1 MNARNTAFDVRITGM
16 RIEAEG
22 VISLE
27 LQSSDRSALPA
38 WTAGSHIDLV
48 LPSGLTRQYSL
59 CGDPGDSGDRQS
71 LRIAVLL
78 EPNGRGG
85 SREVHG
91 LRLGQQVRIRGPRN
105 AFELQPADAFLFV
118 AGGIGITPI
127 LPMIRTA
134 QRANA
139 RWRLLYG
146 GRSRASMAF
155 VRELERLGGEH
166 VEILPADETGLL
178 DLERIVASAAEG
190 AQVYSC
196 GPAALLDA
204 LTERFA
210 AAGLSG
216 SLHIERFGAAPAAAV
231 GSAETLR
238 VVLARSGAT
247 VDVPHDC
254 SVMQAL
260 RNAGHEVPSSCEQ
273 GVCGMCETRVLDGVP
288 DHRDMLLTEAERQ
301 RGNVMMVCVSRA
313 LTSTL
318 TLDL

>member
-1 MNARNTAFDVRITGM
+1 MNARNTAFDVQITGM

-22 VISLE
+22 VVSLE
-27 LQSSDRSALPA
+27 LQMPDRSALPA

-59 CGDPGDSGDRQS
+59 CGEPGDAQR

-78 EPNGRGG
+78 EPNSRGG

-91 LRLGQQVRIRGPRN
+91 LRLGQQVTIRGPRN
-105 AFELQPADAFLFV
+105 AFELQPADFFLFV

-127 LPMIRTA
+127 LPMIHTA
-134 QRANA
+134 RRVNA
-139 RWRLLYG
+139 MWHLLYG

-155 VRELERLGGEH
+155 VPELERLGREH
-166 VEILPADETGLL
+166 VEIRPADETGLL
-178 DLERIVASAAEG
+178 DLDAIMAKAAEG
-190 AQVYSC
+190 VQVYSC

-210 AAGLSG
+210 SAGLSER
-216 SLHIERFGAAPAAAV
+216 LHIERFSAAPAAAPV
-231 GSAETLR
+231 AGTTLR
-238 VVLARSGAT
+238 VILARSGTT

-260 RNAGHEVPSSCEQ
+260 RDAGHDVPSSCEQ
-273 GVCGMCETRVLDGVP
+273 GVCGMCETRVLEGTP
-288 DHRDMLLTEAERQ
+288 DHRDMLLTGSERQ
-301 RGNVMMVCVSRA
+301 RNNVMMVCVSRA
-313 LTSTL
+313 LTPTI
-318 TLDL
+318 TLDM

>member
-1 MNARNTAFDVRITGM
+1 MNARNTELDVQITGM
-16 RIEAEG
+16 RIEADS

-27 LQSSDRSALPA
+27 LQRPDRSALPA

-48 LPSGLTRQYSL
+48 LPSGQTRQYSL
-59 CGDPGDSGDRQS
+59 CGEPDDTRRM
-71 LRIAVLL
+71 RIAVLL
-78 EPNGRGG
+78 EPDGRGG

-91 LRLGQQVRIRGPRN
+91 LRLGQHVKIRGPRN
-105 AFELQPADAFLFV
+105 AFELQPADSFLFV

-134 QRANA
+134 KRANA

-155 VRELERLGGEH
+155 VPELEGLGREH
-166 VEILPADETGLL
+166 VEILPADEVGLL
-178 DLERIVASAAEG
+178 DLDGIVAKAAAG
-190 AQVYSC
+190 AEVYGC

-204 LTERFA
+204 LTEHFA
-210 AAGLSG
+210 AAGLSER
-216 SLHIERFGAAPAAAV
+216 LHIERFGAAPVVAASQD
-231 GSAETLR
+231 GTLR
-238 VVLARSGAT
+238 VILARSGAT
-247 VDVPHDC
+247 VDVPHGC

-260 RNAGHEVPSSCEQ
+260 RDAGHEVASSCEQ

-288 DHRDMLLTEAERQ
+288 DHRDMLLSESERQ

-313 LTSTL
+313 LTPTL
-318 TLDL
+318 TIDM

>member
-1 MNARNTAFDVRITGM
+1 MNPRNTAFDVQITGM

-27 LQSSDRSALPA
+27 LQMPDGSALPA

-59 CGDPGDSGDRQS
+59 CGEPGDTQR

-91 LRLGQQVRIRGPRN
+91 LRLGQKVTIRGPRN
-105 AFELQPADAFLFV
+105 AFELQPADSFLFV

-127 LPMIRTA
+127 LPMIHTA
-134 QRANA
+134 QRVNA
-139 RWRLLYG
+139 RWHLLYG

-155 VRELERLGGEH
+155 VPELERLGREH
-166 VEILPADETGLL
+166 VEIRPADETGLL
-178 DLERIVASAAEG
+178 DLDAIVAKAAEG
-190 AQVYSC
+190 VQVYSC

-210 AAGLSG
+210 SAGLSER
-216 SLHIERFGAAPAAAV
+216 LHVERFSAAPAAAPV
-231 GSAETLR
+231 SGDTLR
-238 VVLARSGAT
+238 VILARSNAT

-260 RNAGHEVPSSCEQ
+260 RDAGHDVPSSCEQ
-273 GVCGMCETRVLDGVP
+273 GVCGMCETRVLGGTP
-288 DHRDMLLTEAERQ
+288 DHRDMLLTESERQ

-313 LTSTL
+313 LTPTI
-318 TLDL
+318 TLDI